1 MATENKQ
8 PITNCPVCG
17 SKVSENASRCLVC
30 GTSLEKKNDA
40 SSVKSEVSGPK
51 LPSITLNLPI
61 ALGLIIILM
70 AMGAGV
76 VFAVLQQTDQIV
88 EPTATSTVTLTP
100 TLTVTPTVTLTP
112 TLQPTATPLPDL
124 AYQVQPGDSCLGIAL
139 AFDVSVQ
146 SIIVNNSLAADC
158 SNLIPGSTL
167 MIPQPTPTPT
177 AQPTA
182 TLSALDSTEA
192 ACTKMDYTVTAT
204 DTLSSI
210 ARNYNISIE
219 SIKDWNNMTNDIV
232 YEGRVLV
239 LPLCERL
246 PTPGPTPTAT
256 LPPPYG
262 PATLLL
268 PADGEAFTAAND
280 TIALQWSSVG
290 TLRESEAYAVS
301 IEDVTGGEGRRLV
314 EYVTDTKFI
323 VPTTFRPND
332 SKPHILRWHVFA
344 VRQSGTGADGEP
356 IYTEA
361 GAVSQPRTF
370 IWWANIA
377 PTQAP

>member
-1 MATENKQ
+1 MATENNQ

-17 SKVSENASRCLVC
+17 SKISENASRCLVC
-30 GTSLEKKNDA
+30 GTSLEKKSD
-40 SSVKSEVSGPK
+40 SVITKSEVSGPK

-70 AMGAGV
+70 AIGAGV

-88 EPTATSTVTLTP
+88 EPTATSTTTLTP
-100 TLTVTPTVTLTP
+100 TLTITPTVTLTP
-112 TLQPTATPLPDL
+112 TLEPTATPLPDL
-124 AYQVQPGDSCLGIAL
+124 EYQVQAGDSCLGIAI

-146 SIIVNNSLAADC
+146 SIIVNNNLAADC

-167 MIPQPTPTPT
+167 LIPQPTPTPT

-182 TLSALDSTEA
+182 TLSAIDATEA
-192 ACTKMDYTVTAT
+192 ACTKMDYTVKAT

-210 ARNYNISIE
+210 ARNYNVSIE
-219 SIKDWNNMTNDIV
+219 SIKDWNNMTSDV
-232 YEGRVLV
+232 VFEGRVLII
-239 LPLCERL
+239 PLCERL

-262 PATLLL
+262 PPTLLL
-268 PADGEAFTAAND
+268 PADGGTFTAAND

-290 TLRESEAYAVS
+290 GLRESEAYAVS
-301 IEDVTGGEGRRLV
+301 IEDVTEGEGRRLV

-323 VPTTFRPND
+323 VPTSFRPND
-332 SKPHILRWHVFA
+332 SRPHILRWRVFA
-344 VRQSGTGADGEP
+344 VRQSGTGADGQP

-361 GAVSQPRTF
+361 GAVSEPRTF
-370 IWWANIA
+370 VWWANIT
-377 PTQAP
+377 PTQTP

>member
-8 PITNCPVCG
+8 PLTNCPVCG
-17 SKVSENASRCLVC
+17 SKISENASRCLVC
-30 GTSLEKKNDA
+30 GTSLEKKSD
-40 SSVKSEVSGPK
+40 VKPMQSEVSGPK
-51 LPSITLNLPI
+51 LPSITLNLPVAI
-61 ALGLIIILM
+61 GLIIILM
-70 AMGAGV
+70 AIGAGV

-88 EPTATSTVTLTP
+88 EPTATTTPTLTP
-100 TLTVTPTVTLTP
+100 TLTVTPTVTSTP
-112 TLQPTATPLPDL
+112 TLEPTLTPLPDL
-124 AYQVQPGDSCLGIAL
+124 EYKVQAGDSCLGIAI

-167 MIPQPTPTPT
+167 LIPQPTPTPT

-192 ACTKMDYTVTAT
+192 ACTKLDYTVTSS

-210 ARNYNISIE
+210 ARNYNVSID
-219 SIKDWNNMTNDIV
+219 SIKNWNNMSNDVV
-232 YEGRVLV
+232 YEGQVLII
-239 LPLCERL
+239 PLCERL

-262 PATLLL
+262 APTLLL
-268 PADGEAFTAAND
+268 PADGDAFTAAND

-290 TLRESEAYAVS
+290 SLRESEAYAVS
-301 IEDVTGGEGRRLV
+301 IEDVTEGEGRRLV

-323 VPTTFRPND
+323 VPTSFRPND
-332 SKPHILRWHVFA
+332 SQPHILRWHVFA
-344 VRQSGTGADGEP
+344 VRQSGTGADGQP

-361 GAVSQPRTF
+361 GAISEPRTF
-370 IWWANIA
+370 IWWANIS
-377 PTQAP
+377 PTQTP